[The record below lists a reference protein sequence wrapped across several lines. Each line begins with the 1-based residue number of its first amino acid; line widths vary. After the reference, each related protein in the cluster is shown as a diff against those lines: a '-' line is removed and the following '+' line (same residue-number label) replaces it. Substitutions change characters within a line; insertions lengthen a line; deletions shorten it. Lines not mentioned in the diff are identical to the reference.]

1 MFYAQRRGIIF
12 PCRLCCLWSC
22 SLSCCRGNGFCG
34 ANSACVIFDKWDAEG
49 KNTCTAPSSL
59 PWAAL
64 QHRGEKDG
72 LPVFTVHLIAAA
84 HKQTKKTMHVYN
96 FEEIDLKC
104 MLFPLGA
111 VTGTAMLGFAL
122 QCFSAAQQSLIF
134 PSPNLLFTSYW
145 VVLLLPVWKVSPI
158 LVSL

>member
-84 HKQTKKTMHVYN
+84 HKQTKK
-96 FEEIDLKC
+96 KQC
-104 MLFPLGA
+104 MYVILRKLILNVCYFLL
-111 VTGTAMLGFAL
+111 VQLL
-122 QCFSAAQQSLIF
+122 AQQCLALHCSVSLLLN
-134 PSPNLLFTSYW
+134 SLLFF
-145 VVLLLPVWKVSPI
+145 LPPTCCLHPELSCCCQSEKCLPY
-158 LVSL
+158 